1 MLRSSRITLAAIAL
15 LVTASC
21 AEPQPAPEDLDGV
34 ARFLFDRWLPA
45 DEAPDVS
52 DVELADAVV
61 KVHAALGGDE
71 LVEAQKGTLANLTQA
86 ELDAVGLSDRDP
98 NKPQGMFIANVVHCT
113 LSQMEEILLTPDQL
127 SLYPEGY
134 AQYSR
139 AYVEGTPESH
149 PRWTTTY
156 QSGEN
161 ALVTNQFTAVVESGL
176 RIVPDLG
183 PEQSPFGRA
192 LVLRVHLPE
201 PATFESDGS
210 EFTDDYQIETF
221 SERAPGELVHFY
233 AIWRYMRLGIL
244 GDSYDG
250 IFIDQTTQGMLDWDA
265 RTDELCAQ

>member
-1 MLRSSRITLAAIAL
+1 MPRMPRLALAAIAL
-15 LVTASC
+15 C
-21 AEPQPAPEDLDGV
+21 ALCACPQPDAAPEDLDGA
-34 ARFLFDRWLPA
+34 ARFLFDRWLATDVEPA
-45 DEAPDVS
+45 IS

-61 KVHAALGGDE
+61 KVHEAVGGDT
-71 LVEAQKGTLANLTQA
+71 LSEAQKGTLGNLTQS
-86 ELDAVGLSDRDP
+86 EVEAVGLPERDP
-98 NKPQGMFIANVVHCT
+98 DKPQGMYIANLVRCT
-113 LSQMEEILLTPDQL
+113 LDQMEEILLTPDQL

-134 AQYSR
+134 AEYSR
-139 AYVEGTPESH
+139 AYHEDTPEAH
-149 PRWTTTY
+149 PRWATTY
-156 QSGEN
+156 KSGEN

-183 PEQSPFGRA
+183 AEVSPFGRA

-201 PATFESDGS
+201 PATFEYEGS

-221 SERAPGELVHFY
+221 AERAPGELVHFY

-250 IFIDQTTQGMLDWDA
+250 VFIDQTTQGMIDWDQ